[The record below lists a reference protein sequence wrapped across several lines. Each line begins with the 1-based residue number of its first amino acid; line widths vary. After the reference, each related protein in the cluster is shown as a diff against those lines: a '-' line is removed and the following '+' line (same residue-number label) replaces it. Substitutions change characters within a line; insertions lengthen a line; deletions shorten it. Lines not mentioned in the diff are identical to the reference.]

1 MVQENLISKWTLR
14 LFALSI
20 LFFGCS
26 ESKVLNTPVKQV
38 LDSPLFHRETAE
50 VNSPVKAVIVPYK
63 IPLAASP
70 PNLYCDQC
78 EIEGRSVDENEN
90 VDHEIVN
97 SIENLVS
104 EESDDRISTLRKDLP
119 SPVQAGL
126 TLIKESA
133 GELVGTQIIINPDE
147 QILYHIVDGVLR
159 KQYKISTG
167 RGSVNNW
174 YTREWKFLGNGL
186 NTQRTPVGYMTTIGA
201 EKTVCDVDELA
212 AQWTPQSCFG
222 KYAQVTNDLPG
233 DPLWSDN
240 DLFGELTTV
249 VLRLYPKQQSN
260 SNNMARGILI
270 HGTNKY
276 GSVEEQIPAS
286 RGCVRMLP
294 YDISD
299 LAAFLDEDVNQVYVL
314 DREPMHSSFD
324 TAMQNIQ

>member
-1 MVQENLISKWTLR
+1 MSKQTLR
-14 LFALSI
+14 LFALS
-20 LFFGCS
+20 LLLLGCS
-26 ESKVLNTPVKQV
+26 EAKVLSTPVKQE
-38 LDSPLFHRETAE
+38 LNSPLFHRQTAQ
-50 VNSPVKAVIVPYK
+50 VNSPVKAVIIPDK
-63 IPLAASP
+63 ISLAASP

-78 EIEGRSVDENEN
+78 EIEGRSVDEKKN
-90 VDHEIVN
+90 VGNTIVN

-133 GELVGTQIIINPDE
+133 GELVGTQIIINPEE

-174 YTREWKFLGNGL
+174 YTKEWKFLGNGL

-212 AQWTPQSCFG
+212 AQWTPQSCLG
-222 KYAQVTNDLPG
+222 KYPQVTNDLPG

-260 SNNMARGILI
+260 SNNMVRGILI

-294 YDISD
+294 YDILD
-299 LAAFLDEDVNQVYVL
+299 LVAFLDEDVNQVYVL
-314 DREPMHSSFD
+314 DREPMHISFD